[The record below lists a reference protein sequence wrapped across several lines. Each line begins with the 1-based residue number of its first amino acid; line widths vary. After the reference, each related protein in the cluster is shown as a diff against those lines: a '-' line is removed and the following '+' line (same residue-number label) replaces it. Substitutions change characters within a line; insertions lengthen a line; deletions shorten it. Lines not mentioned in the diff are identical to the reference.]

1 MVTEGSS
8 QGSLPDASPV
18 VPSRA
23 RQDWTRPLG
32 QFFIVHREV
41 TIFAVLVVLIVFFAV
56 KNGEFLTYDNI
67 VTIGQYVAPV
77 AVIGSG
83 EVLLLTLGEIDLSAG
98 QTFLMSAWITL
109 WLQQDGIPIGWAIT
123 ISLLC
128 CAAVGAFNGLFT
140 ILFNVPSFV
149 TTLGTYYALLGIV
162 LIVSN
167 DEQVSMVGI
176 TGRFGQIF
184 GMSNWAEMFWALGIV
199 VVLHVLLKAAR
210 FGWHVTAT
218 GGNKLGASEAGI
230 PASRVKIWCFVIV
243 ALGAGFIGILDS
255 IRVESLDPASP
266 GTSMMFSAVSAAV
279 IGGTALTGGRGTII
293 GAFLGACVL
302 GVLNDGFEL
311 IGVSAN
317 TFTLMLGL
325 VILAAMALN
334 SRLGVLGS
342 SRSGR

>member
-1 MVTEGSS
+1 M
-8 QGSLPDASPV
+8 
-18 VPSRA
+18 
-23 RQDWTRPLG
+23 
-32 QFFIVHREV
+32 
-41 TIFAVLVVLIVFFAV
+41 
-56 KNGEFLTYDNI
+56 
-67 VTIGQYVAPV
+67 
-77 AVIGSG
+77 
-83 EVLLLTLGEIDLSAG
+83 
-98 QTFLMSAWITL
+98 
-109 WLQQDGIPIGWAIT
+109 
-123 ISLLC
+123 
-128 CAAVGAFNGLFT
+128 
-140 ILFNVPSFV
+140 
-149 TTLGTYYALLGIV
+149 LGIV

-167 DEQVSMVGI
+167 DEQVSMVGT

-266 GTSMMFSAVSAAV
+266 GSSMMFSAISAAV

-317 TFTLMLGL
+317 MFTLMLGL